1 MEDIL
6 LIENLLNYYL
16 ECLKYESYYSIEL
29 KQNELSQSKINPDKL
44 DKALEYY
51 EKISKHVKDGHIIMF
66 GYPLLRKGQGE
77 KTTYLPLFL
86 WSNSTFLLDCNL
98 FKADQL
104 GFHQELFKSITDK
117 DSIDII
123 HKLKEQFAA
132 FPKTFLNDEKNLKKI
147 LDFTEFDMNNIVS
160 NYVIVE
166 ASSQNASNY
175 LIVNEIQA
183 ILGGKFKPSIV
194 LKSFLTHSYALSHQY
209 VHRAPLHIVPSNYPQ
224 NVAISDIQNTVSI
237 IKGPP
242 GTGKTQTILNLI
254 ANQVERHETCVVAST
269 NNQAVDNIVEKLV
282 STEIELIF
290 YGFVRLGN
298 LSHNKKE
305 SVKIRNTI
313 ERMKEEIQTL
323 QPKEIYIEYKMK
335 SQTLMERINQ
345 AEGIEQQMIDMTNT
359 INHLQQLIDVLNDR
373 LRLHHLT
380 TIKKDFEELSIS
392 NKEIELRL
400 RELIDEPS
408 HLFGSDI
415 FRKFRSF
422 IAKKIDAYMKIRV
435 KKYLRS
441 INAPH
446 LWEYI
451 DITNPTHSLSL
462 CEEIIKVINLEQ
474 RLKQY
479 KVELS
484 QLQYQRKE
492 QSYNL
497 KALYKEK
504 NGIDLIIIRSEWL
517 HKAKPILENA
527 KEMRDIENLIEE
539 LIQDGRIR
547 QTASAFSSFV
557 KLFPVLLVSS
567 LSARSCIPYGTSLD
581 LVIIDESS
589 QCSIPSVFSLLQS
602 ARRACFFG
610 DIHQLSHI
618 VSLEDSLSKTLFN
631 NYVSGIEPTPYCFHK
646 VSAFERAEQSCQYN
660 GSGNHLLNYHYRCI
674 PSIASFSNN
683 NFYRGRLRMIRKE
696 PERRPYHT
704 GIFSKNVYGTVYGK
718 YNLHELNEIKS
729 IVTQLEGNGVTQIG
743 VVTPFAAQKK
753 KLIHAFRHN
762 SNVKVGTVHTFQGG
776 ECQAIIFST
785 VISNGSTPFQIDFVQ
800 NSYRLINV
808 ALTRALDYFIL
819 VGNLSMIDNGQGFLT
834 NLSHYIYTIEASNF
848 FRPSIQ
854 LSIEFNQ
861 IIQQE
866 NRKALM
872 HQGERMIFNKLQVFL
887 GGMPLIVFPK
897 VPIKDV
903 LSINF
908 ELDYTLKSY
917 YFTSHMDFVIY
928 EKETLQPLCSVE
940 YDGESHRKDAKT
952 IENDA
957 KKDRLCNYTEFQL
970 FRIASNDETEGWEK
984 LKNYLKS
991 FA

>member
-1 MEDIL
+1 ML
-6 LIENLLNYYL
+6 TKNLLHYYL
-16 ECLKYESYYSIEL
+16 ECLKYESYFSIEL
-29 KQNELSQSKINPDKL
+29 KQNELSLSQINPEEL

-51 EKISKHVKDGHIIMF
+51 EKISKHLKDDHTLMF

-86 WSNSTFLLDCNL
+86 WSNSTFLSDCNL
-98 FKADQL
+98 FKVDHL
-104 GFHQELFKSITDK
+104 GFHQELIKPITDK
-117 DSIDII
+117 SSIDTI

-132 FPKTFLNDEKNLKKI
+132 SPKSFLEDKQNLQKL
-147 LDFTEFDMNNIVS
+147 LDYTEYDMNKIVP
-160 NYVIVE
+160 NYVIVQ
-166 ASSQNASNY
+166 AANKSASNY

-183 ILGGKFKPSIV
+183 ILEGKFQPSTV
-194 LKSFLTHSYALSHQY
+194 LNSFLTHSFALPHPYIQ
-209 VHRAPLHIVPSNYPQ
+209 RAPLHIVPSNYPQ

-242 GTGKTQTILNLI
+242 GTGKTQTIINLI
-254 ANQVERHETCVVAST
+254 ANQVDRQETCAVAST
-269 NNQAVDNIVEKLV
+269 NNQAVDNIAEKL
-282 STEIELIF
+282 EGAGINRHF
-290 YGFVRLGN
+290 FGFVRLGN

-305 SVKIRNTI
+305 SFKIRNTI
-313 ERMKEEIQTL
+313 ERMKEEIQALLPDET
-323 QPKEIYIEYKMK
+323 YIAYTMK
-335 SQTLMERINQ
+335 SQTLLERINQ
-345 AEGIEQQMIDMTNT
+345 AEGTEQQMIDMTNT
-359 INHLQQLIDVLNDR
+359 INHLQQLIGVLNDR

-380 TIKKDFEELSIS
+380 TMKKDFEELSIS
-392 NKEIELRL
+392 NEKIEQRL
-400 RELIDEPS
+400 RELVDEPS

-422 IAKKIDAYMKIRV
+422 VAGKIDAYMKRRV

-441 INAPH
+441 IDAPH

-451 DITNPTHSLSL
+451 DITSPTHSLAL
-462 CEEIIKVINLEQ
+462 CEEIVKVINLEH

-479 KVELS
+479 KVELL
-484 QLQYQRKE
+484 QLQHQKKE
-492 QSYNL
+492 QPYNL
-497 KALYKEK
+497 QTLYKEK
-504 NGIDLIIIRSEWL
+504 NGIDLIIIRSQWL
-517 HKAKPILENA
+517 RKAKTILEDA
-527 KEMRDIENLIEE
+527 KEMRNIENLLKE
-539 LIQDGRIR
+539 LNQDGRIR

-618 VSLEDSLSKTLFN
+618 VSLEDRLSKTLFN
-631 NYVSGIEPTPYCFHK
+631 NYASGIELTPYCFRN
-646 VSAFERAEQSCQYN
+646 VSAFERAEQACQHSEY
-660 GSGNHLLNYHYRCI
+660 GKYLLNYHYRCI

-683 NFYRGRLRMIRKE
+683 NFYRGRLRMIRQE

-704 GIFSKNVYGTVYGK
+704 GIFSKNVYGTVYGT
-718 YNLHELNEIKS
+718 YNPQELNEIKS
-729 IVTQLEGNGVTQIG
+729 IVAELESNGVTQIG
-743 VVTPFAAQKK
+743 IVTPFAAQKK
-753 KLIHAFRHN
+753 KLIQAFRNN
-762 SNVKVGTVHTFQGG
+762 SNIKVGTVHTFQGG

-819 VGNLSMIDNGQGFLT
+819 VGDLSKIDNGQGYLT
-834 NLSHYIYTIEASNF
+834 KLSHYIYTIEASNF
-848 FRPSIQ
+848 HRPAIE

-866 NRKALM
+866 SRKALM
-872 HQGERMIFNKLQVFL
+872 HQGERMIFNKLQIFL

-908 ELDYTLKSY
+908 ELDNTLKLY

-928 EKETLQPLCSVE
+928 ERESLQPLCSIE
-940 YDGESHRKDAKT
+940 YDGDFHRRDAKT

-957 KKDRLCNYTEFQL
+957 KKDRLCRYTEFQL

-984 LKNYLKS
+984 LKTYLNS